1 MLTQRMLESWQMVE
15 LSIVFSRF
23 GMSTVLKNMAVFES
37 ALVRSV
43 EFALFV
49 VVASIV
55 LLVLI
60 EVVTRYE
67 GVVQTW
73 YESAIAVDTSVC

>member
-1 MLTQRMLESWQMVE
+1 MVE

>member
-1 MLTQRMLESWQMVE
+1 MVE

-67 GVVQTW
+67 GVVQT
-73 YESAIAVDTSVC
+73 

>member
-1 MLTQRMLESWQMVE
+1 VLTQRMLESWQMVE

-67 GVVQTW
+67 GVVQT
-73 YESAIAVDTSVC
+73 

>member
-67 GVVQTW
+67 GVVQT
-73 YESAIAVDTSVC
+73 

>member
-1 MLTQRMLESWQMVE
+1 MLESWQMVE

-37 ALVRSV
+37 ALVRSL

-67 GVVQTW
+67 GVVQT
-73 YESAIAVDTSVC
+73 